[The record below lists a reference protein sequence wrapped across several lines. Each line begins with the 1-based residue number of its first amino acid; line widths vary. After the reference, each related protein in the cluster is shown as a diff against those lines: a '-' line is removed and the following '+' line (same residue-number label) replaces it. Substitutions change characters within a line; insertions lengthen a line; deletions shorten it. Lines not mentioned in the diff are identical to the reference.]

1 MAKRTRRFLFISMSV
16 LAAGLGTGLVASY
29 VDLGAARGL
38 VGNAPE
44 ELAYVPAEGRLIAFV
59 NVRDLMNSP
68 LGQNI
73 LGSASGHRTNNDS
86 FEVVTGI
93 NVENDI
99 DRVVASFAD
108 AVREG
113 QSDTPLVLAR
123 GRFDEARIER
133 LVRGYGGQ
141 ATQYRGTRLL
151 SYAESSDR
159 RTAIAFVEPGLVAFG
174 PELAVKRSID
184 AKNTALDVTTN
195 PALMALVRDVDDG
208 NLWAVGRFDELTT
221 RAKVPQGV
229 VEQLP
234 PINWFAASGRIDTAF
249 HALLRAEAR
258 DEAAAQ
264 ELRDVLKGFIALARV
279 RPGGG
284 RDVAALMNSLEIG
297 GEGKTVSLLFSA
309 PPDALGV
316 LERFSR

>member
-1 MAKRTRRFLFISMSV
+1 MPKRTRRFLLVSLIVVM
-16 LAAGLGTGLVASY
+16 AGLGTGLVASY
-29 VDLGAARGL
+29 VDLAARAL

-44 ELAYVPAEGRLIAFV
+44 ELAYVPADGHLIAFV

-68 LGQNI
+68 LRQNL
-73 LGSASGHRTNNDS
+73 LGAQSGWRTNNDS

-93 NVENDI
+93 NIGNDV

-141 ATQYRGTRLL
+141 TAQYRGTRLL
-151 SYAESSDR
+151 TYAESGDR

-174 PELAVKRSID
+174 PELTVRRSID
-184 AKNTALDVTTN
+184 AKNAAIGVTTN
-195 PALMALVRDVDDG
+195 AALMALVRDVEDG
-208 NLWAVGRFDELTT
+208 NLWAVGRFDELTS

-249 HALLRAEAR
+249 HALVRAETR

-264 ELRDVLKGFIALARV
+264 ELRDVLRGFIALARV

-309 PPDALGV
+309 PADALGV
-316 LERFSR
+316 LERFPR